1 MSIANI
7 SFAVYITRKEP
18 IANQRKTKL
27 SENERRKLRK

>member
-18 IANQRKTKL
+18 IANQRKVKV
-27 SENERRKLRK
+27 SETRKGGS